1 MTFSCLINSV
11 MMLQAAVSTYTYHL
25 DALADLQP
33 QTASLV
39 HYRKLLLPDD
49 IYYKKYYYKFSS
61 LLY

>member
-1 MTFSCLINSV
+1 

-49 IYYKKYYYKFSS
+49 IYYKKYY
-61 LLY
+61 